1 MKDLNRWLQWTFW
14 GSLCVF
20 AVAFSFY
27 LLSLLIPVLLGII
40 ILSGLGNFLMLVYK
54 TRKAAEQAKCRIQNR
69 SRSATRKKKAEII
82 DAEYE
87 IIDDK

>member
-14 GSLCVF
+14 GSLGVY
-20 AVAFSFY
+20 AVAFAFY
-27 LLSLLIPVLLGII
+27 LVSILIPVLLGII
-40 ILSGLGNFLMLVYK
+40 LLSGLGNFLMLVYK